1 MFLSIQMQDDRAFE
15 RNYDQLKSYYTD
27 TGCAASQNFS
37 PCSLVCA

>member
-27 TGCAASQNFS
+27 TGCAPSSRPALLT
-37 PCSLVCA
+37 LVCA